1 MCDSLAEPIAS
12 REAACFSPRDSCACQ
27 PVCVMEGVRTQ
38 PELWVFGYGS
48 LIWRPGDLVHTHQ
61 LAPVC
66 IRGYRR
72 VFHQG
77 STDHRGVPG
86 APGRVVTLLHDT
98 GAVTWGRA
106 LLLPPPGHSRDAAL
120 AYLEERE
127 KQYDVRLRADV
138 FSTPHGSAPPV
149 VAQALVYVASPDK
162 QRNANYLGPAPVEEI
177 AETIATRSGPSGRN
191 CQYLFMLADGLR
203 SLGVH
208 DEELAQLEALVRRR
222 QRLAAPVEDA
232 G

>member
-1 MCDSLAEPIAS
+1 
-12 REAACFSPRDSCACQ
+12 
-27 PVCVMEGVRTQ
+27 MEGVRTA

-48 LIWRPGDLVHTHQ
+48 LVWRPGDLVHTHQ

-86 APGRVVTLLHDT
+86 APGRVVTLLPDAQ
-98 GAVTWGRA
+98 AVTWGRA
-106 LLLPPPGHSRDAAL
+106 LRLPPPGHSRDAAL

-138 FSTPHGSAPPV
+138 FSSHESAAPV
-149 VAQALVYVASPDK
+149 VRQALVFLASPDVT
-162 QRNANYLGPAPVEEI
+162 RNVNYLGPAPIEEI
-177 AETIATRSGPSGRN
+177 AETIATRHGPSGPN
-191 CQYLFMLADGLR
+191 SQYLFMLADAMRG
-203 SLGVH
+203 LGVH
-208 DEELAQLEALVRRR
+208 DEELVQLEALVRQR
-222 QRLAAPVEDA
+222 QRAAEAPAEDI
-232 G
+232 

>member
-1 MCDSLAEPIAS
+1 
-12 REAACFSPRDSCACQ
+12 
-27 PVCVMEGVRTQ
+27 MEGVRTA

-48 LIWRPGDLVHTHQ
+48 LVWRPGDLVHTHQ

-86 APGRVVTLLHDT
+86 APGRVVTLLADAQ
-98 GAVTWGRA
+98 AVTWGRA
-106 LLLPPPGHSRDAAL
+106 LRLPPPGHSRDAAL

-138 FSTPHGSAPPV
+138 FSFPHSDDTTQPV
-149 VAQALVYVASPDK
+149 VTQALVFVASPDRT
-162 QRNANYLGPAPVEEI
+162 RNVNYLGPAPVEEI
-177 AETIATRSGPSGRN
+177 AETIATRRGQSGPN
-191 CQYLFMLADGLR
+191 CQYLFMLADAMRG
-203 SLGVH
+203 LGVH
-208 DEELAQLEALVRRR
+208 DEELAQLEALVRQR
-222 QRLAAPVEDA
+222 QRSTEAPAEDM
-232 G
+232 